1 MRSVEHEKADG
12 NTVHPPEQRVQSE
25 LGAGN
30 VVTRA
35 GRRGRGTRGD
45 TEECQRHSVATYQYC
60 LIPDIYP

>member
-45 TEECQRHSVATYQYC
+45 AEECQRHSVAT
-60 LIPDIYP
+60 